1 MLKLC
6 DGADDAIAKINE
18 NRRLSGAQR
27 TTRLRQVENILQRCV
42 LQLRARFAVNSPSFE
57 NGTEHEEDLP
67 NYFGKHRSEK
77 WLQIS
82 NARGPPHCRHTP
94 HPKKQP

>member
-1 MLKLC
+1 MFKLC

-42 LQLRARFAVNSPSFE
+42 LQLRAA
-57 NGTEHEEDLP
+57 L
-67 NYFGKHRSEK
+67 
-77 WLQIS
+77 
-82 NARGPPHCRHTP
+82 CRQLA
-94 HPKKQP
+94 KF